1 MGQSSI
7 YGLLRSRVCS
17 VTTAV
22 ASVCPV
28 SVALV
33 LADVG
38 RSAGRIG
45 REGR

>member
-17 VTTAV
+17 VATALMTVLAVPV
-22 ASVCPV
+22 AP
-28 SVALV
+28 V